1 MNTTKTATATVA
13 SISHVSRRFGR
24 LIALNDVSFD
34 IPRGCVFGLVGEN
47 GAGKTSLIKMM
58 LGMLRPNAGEVRVF
72 GEDPVRAPE
81 AVLSQLGYLSEDR
94 DLPDWMRLHELIRY
108 TRAFYPSWDDAYAQE
123 LMDMFGLDLNAKI
136 GKLSRGQRAQAGL
149 VTALSYRP
157 PMLLLDEP
165 SSGLDAAV
173 RRDILGA
180 IIRTVAEEGRTVLFS
195 SHLLDEVERV
205 ADQIAMIH
213 QGKLV
218 LNGSLD
224 AVRAQHQRL
233 VLRCPAGAPALPGQ
247 LACEGHGQEW
257 VAIVEGDRAATVA
270 AAQASGAEILDVTG
284 PSLEDVFVA
293 RVGTGRGILDREG

>member
-1 MNTTKTATATVA
+1 MGTMTTTGTAA
-13 SISHVSRRFGR
+13 SIENVTRRFGK
-24 LIALNDVSFD
+24 LLALNGVTFE

-58 LGMLRPNAGEVRVF
+58 LGLLKPQSGEVRVF
-72 GEDPVRAPE
+72 GKDPIGDPE
-81 AVLSQLGYLSEDR
+81 GVLSQIGYLSEDR
-94 DLPDWMRLHELIRY
+94 DLPDWMKVWELIRY
-108 TRAFYPSWDDAYAQE
+108 TKAFYPNWDDTYAQE
-123 LMDMFGLDLNAKI
+123 LVSTFGLDLNARV

-157 PMLLLDEP
+157 PLLLLDEP

-205 ADQIAMIH
+205 ADHIAMIH

-218 LNGSLD
+218 LYGPLD
-224 AVRAQHQRL
+224 TVRGQHQRL
-233 VLRCPAGAPALPGQ
+233 VLRCPGGAPALPGQ
-247 LACEGHGQEW
+247 LSAEGHGNEW
-257 VAIVEGDRAATVA
+257 IVVTHGEKGVAEA
-270 AAQASGAEILDVTG
+270 AAISSGAEILDVTQ
-284 PSLEDVFVA
+284 PTLEDIFVA
-293 RVGTGRGILDREG
+293 RVGKGRGILDREA